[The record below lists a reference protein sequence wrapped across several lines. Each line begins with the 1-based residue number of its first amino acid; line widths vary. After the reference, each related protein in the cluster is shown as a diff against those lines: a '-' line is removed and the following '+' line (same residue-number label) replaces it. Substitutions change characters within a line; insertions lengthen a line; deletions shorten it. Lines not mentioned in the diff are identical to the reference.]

1 MLRVLRAVYAPAFMF
16 GFIAAALALVANGWP
31 LAWLAPL
38 LGAAIAVSFLV
49 ERIIPYEE
57 TWNEPRGDSLRDAL
71 HALVNEASVYAGAAL
86 IPVLTLLSP
95 AAGFWPDAWPVWAQ
109 LVFAILVA
117 DLGITLCHYFSHKF
131 EWLWHFHAVHHS
143 VKRMYGFNGLMKHP
157 VHQAVE
163 TLAGTTPLILI
174 GMPLEIGVLLGFS
187 VAIQLLLQHANVD
200 MRLGPLRYV
209 MAWAPVHRFHHQ
221 KWAGAGDVNF
231 GLFTCLWD
239 HLLRTAYYDPDK
251 RLSSDD
257 LGIGDQPDYPTGYV
271 AQLTAPFRGGPG

>member
-1 MLRVLRAVYAPAFMF
+1 MLWFLKAAYAPAFMF
-16 GFIAAALALVANGWP
+16 GFIGAGLALVTRGQS

-38 LGAAIAVSFLV
+38 LGAAIAVSFFV
-49 ERIIPYEE
+49 ERVIPYEPI
-57 TWNEPRGDSLRDAL
+57 WNRPRGDSRRDVL

-95 AAGFWPDAWPVWAQ
+95 AAGLWPAAWPIWAQ
-109 LVFAILVA
+109 LVLAILLA

-131 EWLWHFHAVHHS
+131 QWLWRFHAVHHS

-163 TLAGTTPLILI
+163 TLAGTAPLILM
-174 GMPLEIGVLLGFS
+174 GMPLQIGVLLGFA

-200 MRLGPLRYV
+200 MRLGPLCYV

-221 KWAGAGDVNF
+221 KGPGVGDVNF

-239 HLLRTAYYDPDK
+239 YLLRTAYYDHSK

-257 LGIGDQPDYPTGYV
+257 IGIGDQPNYPTDYV
-271 AQLTAPFRGGPG
+271 AQLAAPFRKIS